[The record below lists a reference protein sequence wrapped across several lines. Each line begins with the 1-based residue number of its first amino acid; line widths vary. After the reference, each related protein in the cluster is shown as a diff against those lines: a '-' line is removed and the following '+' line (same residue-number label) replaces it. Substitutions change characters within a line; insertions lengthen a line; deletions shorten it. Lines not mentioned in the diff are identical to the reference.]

1 MNDIE
6 LWEAAWWSAVAEPA
20 DPCARVLRQALGDR
34 DARAWLIG
42 SWSAPPPSLACHS
55 RIDWRTQW
63 NRWRQRALSVDID
76 SELTRVAHAGGGFM
90 IPGDPRWPEHLAC
103 LGEEEPMGLW
113 FLGDLPEA
121 PRADRHLSIVGARA
135 STGAGNR
142 SARNIAAFVAAAGV
156 TVVSGGAIGIDI
168 EAHRG
173 ALSAR
178 GHTICILAGG
188 VCNPYPACHG
198 GDFRAVIDGGGALIS
213 EVAPTARPAKWRF
226 LTRNRL
232 IAAWSGAT
240 VVVEAGARSG
250 ALATARRAME
260 YGRELGAV
268 PGAVDA
274 PMSVGCLEL
283 ARNGATIIRDGR
295 DALEL
300 VRPVSADGTEPLF
313 GMPVDED
320 RGVDA
325 LEPTQRRVWEAL
337 PRSAPASVEA
347 ICVAAAL
354 SRDEVS
360 HALMDLSVAGLVS
373 GSTRGWTRTGA
384 GRP

>member
-1 MNDIE
+1 
-6 LWEAAWWSAVAEPA
+6 
-20 DPCARVLRQALGDR
+20 
-34 DARAWLIG
+34 
-42 SWSAPPPSLACHS
+42 
-55 RIDWRTQW
+55 
-63 NRWRQRALSVDID
+63 
-76 SELTRVAHAGGGFM
+76 
-90 IPGDPRWPEHLAC
+90 
-103 LGEEEPMGLW
+103 MGLW
-113 FLGDLPEA
+113 FLGDLPDA
-121 PRADRHLSIVGARA
+121 PQADHHLSIVGARA

-142 SARNIAAFVAAAGV
+142 CARNMAAFVATAGV

-178 GHTICILAGG
+178 GRTICILAGG

-300 VRPVSADGTEPLF
+300 VRPVSVDAAQPLF
-313 GMPVDED
+313 GMPVDD
-320 RGVDA
+320 DHGVDA

-354 SRDEVS
+354 SREEVNY
-360 HALMDLSVAGLVS
+360 ALMELSVAGLVA
-373 GSTRGWTRTGA
+373 GTTRGWTRTGG

>member
-1 MNDIE
+1 MNE
-6 LWEAAWWSAVAEPA
+6 TKRWEAAWWSAVAEPA
-20 DPCARVLRQALGDR
+20 DPAARTVRRALGDGA
-34 DARAWLIG
+34 AREWLQKQWVG
-42 SWSAPPPSLACHS
+42 VPEALRGYPN
-55 RIDWRTQW
+55 IDWLTQW
-63 NRWRQRALSVDID
+63 SRWRERALSVDID
-76 SELTRVAHAGGGFM
+76 VELARVARGGGGFL
-90 IPGDPRWPEHLAC
+90 IPTDPRWPEQLVC

-113 FLGDLPEA
+113 YLGSLPAA
-121 PRADRHLSIVGARA
+121 PRMGDYLSIVGARA

-142 SARNIAAFVAAAGV
+142 CARNMAAYVASAGV

-173 ALSAR
+173 ALSAH
-178 GHTICILAGG
+178 GGTICVLAGG
-188 VCNPYPACHG
+188 VSNPYPAAHG
-198 GDFRAVIDGGGALIS
+198 SDFRAVIEGGGALIS
-213 EVAPTARPAKWRF
+213 EVPPTARPAKWRF

-232 IAAWSGAT
+232 IAAWSAAT

-300 VRPVSADGTEPLF
+300 VRPVSAQGTEPLF
-313 GMPVDED
+313 GMPIEAD
-320 RGVDA
+320 RGIAA
-325 LEPTQRRVWEAL
+325 LEPIQRRVWEAL
-337 PRSAPASVEA
+337 PRRAPSSVEA
-347 ICVAAAL
+347 ICVAAGL
-354 SRDEVS
+354 SRAEVNR
-360 HALMDLSVAGLVS
+360 ALMDLSVAGLVS
-373 GSTRGWTRTGA
+373 GSTRGWARVGGGA
-384 GRP
+384 S

>member
-1 MNDIE
+1 MNETE

-20 DPCARVLRQALGDR
+20 DPCARVVRRALGDR
-34 DARAWLIG
+34 GGRDWLQKRWVG
-42 SWSAPPPSLACHS
+42 VPEQLVGYPKV
-55 RIDWRTQW
+55 DWWTQW
-63 NRWRQRALSVDID
+63 GRWRERALAVDID
-76 SELTRVAHAGGGFM
+76 VELERVARTGGGFL
-90 IPGDPRWPEHLAC
+90 IPGDPRWPEQLVC

-113 FLGDLPEA
+113 YLGVLPEA
-121 PRADRHLSIVGARA
+121 ARMGDYLSVVGARA

-142 SARNIAAFVAAAGV
+142 HARNMAAYVASAGV

-173 ALSAR
+173 ALSAHGR
-178 GHTICILAGG
+178 TICVLAGG
-188 VCNPYPACHG
+188 VSNPYPAAHG
-198 GDFRAVIDGGGALIS
+198 SDFRAVVEAGGALIS

-232 IAAWSGAT
+232 IAAWSAAT

-268 PGAVDA
+268 PGPVDA

-300 VRPVSADGTEPLF
+300 VRPVSVEGTEPLF
-313 GMPVDED
+313 GMPIEED
-320 RGVDA
+320 RGIAA
-325 LEPTQRRVWEAL
+325 LEPIQRRVWEAL
-337 PRSAPASVEA
+337 PARAPSSVEA
-347 ICVAAAL
+347 ICIAAGL
-354 SRDEVS
+354 SRAEVNR
-360 HALMDLSVAGLVS
+360 ALMDLSVAGLVS
-373 GSTRGWTRTGA
+373 GSTRGWARA
-384 GRP
+384 GGSRS

>member
-1 MNDIE
+1 MNE
-6 LWEAAWWSAVAEPA
+6 TKRWEAAWWSAVAEPA
-20 DPCARVLRQALGDR
+20 DPSARTVRRALGDGA
-34 DARAWLIG
+34 AREWLQKQWVG
-42 SWSAPPPSLACHS
+42 VPEPLRGYPN
-55 RIDWRTQW
+55 IDWLTQW
-63 NRWRQRALSVDID
+63 SRWRERALSVDID
-76 SELTRVAHAGGGFM
+76 VELARVARGGGGFL
-90 IPGDPRWPEHLAC
+90 IPSDPRWPEQLVC

-113 FLGDLPEA
+113 YLGSLPA
-121 PRADRHLSIVGARA
+121 TPRTGDYLSIVGARA

-142 SARNIAAFVAAAGV
+142 CARNMAAYVASAGV

-173 ALSAR
+173 ALSAH
-178 GHTICILAGG
+178 GGTICVLAGG
-188 VCNPYPACHG
+188 VSNPYPAAHG
-198 GDFRAVIDGGGALIS
+198 SDFRAVIEGGGALIS
-213 EVAPTARPAKWRF
+213 EVPPTARPAKWRF

-232 IAAWSGAT
+232 IAAWSAAT

-300 VRPVSADGTEPLF
+300 VRPVSAQGTEPLF
-313 GMPVDED
+313 GMPIEED
-320 RGVDA
+320 RGIAA
-325 LEPTQRRVWEAL
+325 LEPIQRRVWEAL
-337 PRSAPASVEA
+337 PRRAPSSVEA
-347 ICVAAAL
+347 ICVAAGL
-354 SRDEVS
+354 SRAEVNR
-360 HALMDLSVAGLVS
+360 ALMDLSVAGLVS
-373 GSTRGWTRTGA
+373 GSTRGWSRVGGGA
-384 GRP
+384 S

>member
-1 MNDIE
+1 MNETE
-6 LWEAAWWSAVAEPA
+6 LWEAAWWSAVAEPG
-20 DPCARVLRQALGDR
+20 DPCARVVRRIFGDR
-34 DARAWLIG
+34 GAREWLQSRWTG
-42 SWSAPPPSLACHS
+42 VPEQLAVHQ
-55 RIDWRTQW
+55 RIDWSTQW
-63 NRWRQRALSVDID
+63 NRWRERALSVDID
-76 SELTRVAHAGGGFM
+76 ADLDRVARSGGGFLV
-90 IPGDPRWPEHLAC
+90 PSDPRWPEQLSC
-103 LGEEEPMGLW
+103 LGEDEPMGLW
-113 FLGDLPEA
+113 FRGALPET
-121 PRADRHLSIVGARA
+121 PRAGEYLSIVGARA

-142 SARNIAAFVAAAGV
+142 CARNMAAFVASAGV
-156 TVVSGGAIGIDI
+156 TIVSGGAIGIDI

-178 GHTICILAGG
+178 GRTLCILAGG
-188 VCNPYPACHG
+188 VSNPYPACHG
-198 GDFRAVIDGGGALIS
+198 ADFRTVIDSGGALIS
-213 EVAPTARPAKWRF
+213 EVPPTARPAKWRF

-274 PMSVGCLEL
+274 PMAVGCLEL

-300 VRPVSADGTEPLF
+300 LRPVSVEGTEPLF
-313 GMPVDED
+313 GMPVEED
-320 RGVDA
+320 LGVAA

-337 PRSAPASVEA
+337 PRSAPLSVDS
-347 ICVAAAL
+347 ICVAAGLA
-354 SRDEVS
+354 REEVTR
-360 HALMDLSVAGLVS
+360 ALMELSVAGLVV
-373 GSTRGWTRTGA
+373 GSTRGWARASG

>member
-1 MNDIE
+1 MNDTE

-34 DARAWLIG
+34 EARAWLLG
-42 SWSAPPPSLACHS
+42 SWSAPPSSLARYP

-63 NRWRQRALSVDID
+63 NRWRERALSVDID

-90 IPGDPRWPEHLAC
+90 TPGDPRWPEHLAC

-142 SARNIAAFVAAAGV
+142 SARNMAAFVAAAGV

-178 GHTICILAGG
+178 GRTICILAGG

-198 GDFRAVIDGGGALIS
+198 SDFRAVIDGGGALVS

-300 VRPVSADGTEPLF
+300 VCPVSADGTEPLF

-320 RGVDA
+320 RGIDA

>member
-1 MNDIE
+1 MNDTE

-42 SWSAPPPSLACHS
+42 SWSEPPPLARHA
-55 RIDWRTQW
+55 RIDWRAQW
-63 NRWRQRALSVDID
+63 NRWRHRALSVDID
-76 SELTRVAHAGGGFM
+76 SELTRVARAGGGFM
-90 IPGDPRWPEHLAC
+90 TPGDPRWPDHLAC
-103 LGEEEPMGLW
+103 LGEDEPMGLW
-113 FLGDLPEA
+113 FLGDLAEG
-121 PRADRHLSIVGARA
+121 PRTDRHLSIVGARA

-142 SARNIAAFVAAAGV
+142 CARNMAAFVAAAGV

-178 GHTICILAGG
+178 GRTICILAGG

-198 GDFRAVIDGGGALIS
+198 GEFRAVIDGGGALIS

-250 ALATARRAME
+250 AALMLWNR
-260 YGRELGAV
+260 
-268 PGAVDA
+268 P
-274 PMSVGCLEL
+274 SVGCGKRFRGMLLHRLKRL
-283 ARNGATIIRDGR
+283 ALLRHCRATK
-295 DALEL
+295 
-300 VRPVSADGTEPLF
+300 SAT
-313 GMPVDED
+313 
-320 RGVDA
+320 
-325 LEPTQRRVWEAL
+325 
-337 PRSAPASVEA
+337 RSWIYRLQA
-347 ICVAAAL
+347 
-354 SRDEVS
+354 
-360 HALMDLSVAGLVS
+360 
-373 GSTRGWTRTGA
+373 
-384 GRP
+384 